1 MSDRKSFILHK
12 DSLSVLDDLSDEQ
25 AGRLFKAIRAHQCG
39 IDIEI
44 DAITKIALS
53 PFKSQFDRDDEKY
66 EKKVNA
72 NKINGMKGGRPKS
85 EGNPEKAKEPSGLFG
100 NPENPQK
107 GDSGSGSGS
116 GSGSEDID
124 TKVSSSTGV
133 DRCPHSEIIAAW
145 HEILPELPR
154 VKTWSDERK
163 KALSAR
169 WKQRSLDG
177 VQFAGSIEYWRGLFG
192 YIKQC
197 PWLMGENSSG
207 WTATLPW
214 VITLGNFNKIIEGA
228 YERK

>member
-85 EGNPEKAKEPSGLFG
+85 EVNPEKAKEPSGLFG

-107 GDSGSGSGS
+107 GDSDSDSDS
-116 GSGSEDID
+116 DSEDID
-124 TKVSSSTGV
+124 TNVSSSTDV
-133 DRCPHSEIIAAW
+133 DRCPQSEIISMW
-145 HEILPELPR
+145 GEVLPELRQPR
-154 VKTWSDERK
+154 VWDGQRAKDL
-163 KALSAR
+163 AAR
-169 WKQRSLDG
+169 WKSKD
-177 VQFAGSIEYWRGLFG
+177 VKANSVDYWRGLFE
-192 YIKQC
+192 YIRRSDF
-197 PWLMGENSSG
+197 LMGRVTNFSAS
-207 WTATLPW
+207 LDW
-214 VITLGNFNKIIEGA
+214 VVKASNYNKIIEGK
-228 YERK
+228 YHE

>member
-100 NPENPQK
+100 NQENPQK
-107 GDSGSGSGS
+107 GDSDSDSDS
-116 GSGSEDID
+116 DSEDID
-124 TKVSSSTGV
+124 TNVSSSTDV
-133 DRCPHSEIIAAW
+133 DRCPQSEIISMW
-145 HEILPELPR
+145 GEVLPELRQPR
-154 VKTWSDERK
+154 VWDGQRAKDL
-163 KALSAR
+163 AAR
-169 WKQRSLDG
+169 WKSKDVRANSVD
-177 VQFAGSIEYWRGLFG
+177 YWRGLFE
-192 YIKQC
+192 YIRRSDF
-197 PWLMGENSSG
+197 LMGRVTNFSAS
-207 WTATLPW
+207 LDW
-214 VITLGNFNKIIEGA
+214 VVKASNYNKIIEGK
-228 YERK
+228 YHE

>member
-107 GDSGSGSGS
+107 ADSDSDSDS
-116 GSGSEDID
+116 DSEDID
-124 TKVSSSTGV
+124 TNVSSSTDV
-133 DRCPHSEIIAAW
+133 DRCPQSEIISMW
-145 HEILPELPR
+145 GEVLPELRQPR
-154 VKTWSDERK
+154 VWDGQRAKDL
-163 KALSAR
+163 AAR
-169 WKQRSLDG
+169 WKSKDVRANSVD
-177 VQFAGSIEYWRGLFG
+177 YWRGLFE
-192 YIKQC
+192 YIRRSDF
-197 PWLMGENSSG
+197 LMGRVTNFSAS
-207 WTATLPW
+207 LDW
-214 VITLGNFNKIIEGA
+214 VVKASNYNKIIEGK
-228 YERK
+228 YHE

>member
-44 DAITKIALS
+44 DAITKIAIS

-85 EGNPEKAKEPSGLFG
+85 EWNPEKAKEPSGLFG

-107 GDSGSGSGS
+107 GDSDSDSDS
-116 GSGSEDID
+116 DSEDID
-124 TKVSSSTGV
+124 TNVSSSTDV
-133 DRCPHSEIIAAW
+133 DRCPQSEIISMW
-145 HEILPELPR
+145 GEVLPELRQPR
-154 VKTWSDERK
+154 VWDGQRAKDL
-163 KALSAR
+163 AAR
-169 WKQRSLDG
+169 WKSKDVRANSVD
-177 VQFAGSIEYWRGLFG
+177 YWRGLFE
-192 YIKQC
+192 YIRRSDF
-197 PWLMGENSSG
+197 LMGRVTNFSAS
-207 WTATLPW
+207 LDW
-214 VITLGNFNKIIEGA
+214 VVKASNYNKIIEGK
-228 YERK
+228 YHE

>member
-107 GDSGSGSGS
+107 GDSGSDSGS
-116 GSGSEDID
+116 DSDSEDID
-124 TKVSSSTGV
+124 TNVSSSTDV
-133 DRCPHSEIIAAW
+133 DRCPQSEIISIW
-145 HEILPELPR
+145 GEVLPELRQPR
-154 VKTWSDERK
+154 VWDGQRAKDL
-163 KALSAR
+163 AAR
-169 WKQRSLDG
+169 WKSKD
-177 VQFAGSIEYWRGLFG
+177 VKANSVDYWRGLFE
-192 YIKQC
+192 YIRRSDF
-197 PWLMGENSSG
+197 LMGRVTNFSAS
-207 WTATLPW
+207 LDW
-214 VITLGNFNKIIEGA
+214 VVKASNYNKIIEGK
-228 YERK
+228 YHE

>member
-39 IDIEI
+39 IDIEA

-66 EKKVNA
+66 ERKVNS

-85 EGNPEKAKEPSGLFG
+85 ESNPEKAKEPSGLSG

-124 TKVSSSTGV
+124 TKVSSSTDV
-133 DRCPHSEIIAAW
+133 DRCPQSEIISIW
-145 HEILPELPR
+145 GEVLPELRQPR
-154 VKTWSDERK
+154 VWDAQRAKD
-163 KALSAR
+163 LSAR
-169 WKQRSLDG
+169 WKSKD
-177 VQFAGSIEYWRGLFG
+177 VKANSVDYWRGLFE
-192 YIKQC
+192 YIRSSDF
-197 PWLMGENSSG
+197 LMGRVTNFSAS
-207 WTATLPW
+207 LDW
-214 VITLGNFNKIIEGA
+214 VVKASNYNKIIEGK
-228 YERK
+228 YHE

>member
-85 EGNPEKAKEPSGLFG
+85 EGNPGKAKEPSGLFG

-107 GDSGSGSGS
+107 GDSDSDSDS
-116 GSGSEDID
+116 DSEDID
-124 TKVSSSTGV
+124 TNVSSSTDV
-133 DRCPHSEIIAAW
+133 DRCPQSEIISIW
-145 HEILPELPR
+145 GEVLPGLRQPR
-154 VKTWSDERK
+154 VWDGQRAKDL
-163 KALSAR
+163 AAR
-169 WKQRSLDG
+169 WKSKD
-177 VQFAGSIEYWRGLFG
+177 VKANSVDYWRGLFE
-192 YIKQC
+192 YIRRSDF
-197 PWLMGENSSG
+197 LMGRVTNFSAS
-207 WTATLPW
+207 LDW
-214 VITLGNFNKIIEGA
+214 VVKASNYNKIIEGK
-228 YERK
+228 YHE